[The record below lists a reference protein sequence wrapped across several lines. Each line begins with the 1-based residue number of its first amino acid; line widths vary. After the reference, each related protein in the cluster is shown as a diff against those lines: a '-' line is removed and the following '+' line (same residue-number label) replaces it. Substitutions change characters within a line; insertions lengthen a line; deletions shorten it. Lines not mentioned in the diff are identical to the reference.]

1 MTTDPLDRLRSL
13 RRYAPEVPA
22 LLAELA
28 AGPDPFGALQ
38 SAGRALARLDPAD
51 GTPLHDEDRVTVT
64 ISGSGTLDGLT
75 ASLTAEFARHGLQ
88 LDAVTRDFGAW
99 ERDLLDTGSALYA
112 PTTALSLCVLDASV
126 LFAPLP
132 LPWTVADAASA
143 ADELLARLDSL
154 AARHGEHAS
163 GLLVLNT
170 LPLLHTHTHQLVDLR
185 ARAELSALW
194 REFNAGVLR
203 LALRHP
209 RTQVID
215 LDPLVAAGG
224 PVRDA
229 RLAAYAKA
237 RLGSELLARYAREVG
252 HLARAL
258 RGRTRKVLVL
268 DADQT
273 LWDGVLGDVGP
284 EGIAAAGTIRGEAF
298 GGFQRVVRQLAAQG
312 VLLAVCSKNDPEP
325 LLTVLR
331 EHPDMVLR
339 EPDFVRV
346 QASWGPKDAGLRQI
360 AGRLNLGTDS
370 LVLADDSAFE
380 RGQVAGALPAVAL
393 VPLDDEP
400 ALHAERLLADG
411 WFDVPELT
419 DTDLR
424 RAAQYRSEGD
434 RQRLREGAQSYEEY
448 LAQLGV
454 VVELAALRTDQVSR
468 TARVAQLTQRTNQ
481 FNLTPRRMSAPEVRE
496 YADAPDGLVLTVG
509 TRDKFGDNGL
519 VGAVFVRRDRTTGWH
534 IENALLSCRVFGRG
548 IEQAVFAALLEG
560 AREAGTPAVYGSYRP
575 SARNGR
581 VRELYPTLGFEATDG
596 TGEPDGPDRMD
607 GTTAVF
613 RHPLLVLP
621 EVPAHITLR
630 GTTR

>member
-13 RRYAPEVPA
+13 RRYTPEVPA

-38 SAGRALARLDPAD
+38 SAARILTRLEPTRDAAP
-51 GTPLHDEDRVTVT
+51 HEEDRVTVT
-64 ISGSGTLDGLT
+64 ISGSGTLDGLA

-88 LDAVTRDFGAW
+88 LDAVTGDFGAW
-99 ERDLLDTGSALYA
+99 ERDLLDIGSTLYA
-112 PTTALSLCVLDASV
+112 PTTALALCVLDASV
-126 LFAPLP
+126 LFDLLP

-143 ADELLARLDSL
+143 AADLLARLDSL
-154 AARHGEHAS
+154 AARHGDHAS

-185 ARAELSALW
+185 VRAELGALW

-203 LALRHP
+203 LALRYP
-209 RTQVID
+209 RTHVVD

-224 PVRDA
+224 PVHDA

-237 RLGSELLARYAREVG
+237 RLGAELLARYAREVG

-273 LWDGVLGDVGP
+273 LWDGILGDVGP

-339 EPDFVRV
+339 EPDFVQV
-346 QASWGPKDAGLRQI
+346 QASWGPKDAGLREI
-360 AGRLNLGTDS
+360 ADRLNLGTDS

-454 VVELAALRTDQVSR
+454 VVELAPLRPDQLAR
-468 TARVAQLTQRTNQ
+468 TAQLTQRTNQ
-481 FNLTPRRMSAPEVRE
+481 FNLTTRRMSAPEVRE
-496 YADAPDGLVLTVG
+496 YADAPGGLVLTVG
-509 TRDKFGDNGL
+509 ARDKFGDNGL
-519 VGAVFVRRDRTTGWH
+519 VGAVFVHRDPATGWH

-548 IEQAVFAALLEG
+548 IEQALFAALLEG
-560 AREAGTPAVYGSYRP
+560 AKAAGAPAVYGRYRP

-596 TGEPDGPDRMD
+596 TGKADKSDGTD

>member
-1 MTTDPLDRLRSL
+1 MTTDPFDRLRSL

-38 SAGRALARLDPAD
+38 SAGRILTRLEPAH
-51 GTPLHDEDRVTVT
+51 GAAPHDEDRVTVT
-64 ISGSGTLDGLT
+64 ISGSGTLDGLA

-88 LDAVTRDFGAW
+88 LDGATGDFGAW

-126 LFAPLP
+126 LFDPLP

-143 ADELLARLDSL
+143 AADLLARLDSL
-154 AARHGEHAS
+154 AARHGDHAS
-163 GLLVLNT
+163 GLLILNT

-185 ARAELSALW
+185 ARAELGALW

-209 RTQVID
+209 RTQVVD

-237 RLGSELLARYAREVG
+237 RLGAELLARYAREVG

-284 EGIAAAGTIRGEAF
+284 EGITAAGTIRGEVF
-298 GGFQRVVRQLAAQG
+298 GDFQRVVRQLAAQG
-312 VLLAVCSKNDPEP
+312 VLLAVCSKNDPAP

-346 QASWGPKDAGLRQI
+346 QASWDPKDAGLREI
-360 AGRLNLGTDS
+360 ADRLNLGTDS

-424 RAAQYRSEGD
+424 RAAQYHSEGD
-434 RQRLREGAQSYEEY
+434 RQRLREAAQSYEEY

-454 VVELAALRTDQVSR
+454 VVELGPLRTDQLAR
-468 TARVAQLTQRTNQ
+468 TAQLTQRTNQ
-481 FNLTPRRMSAPEVRE
+481 FNLTTRRMSAPEVRE
-496 YADAPDGLVLTVG
+496 YADAPGRLVLTVG
-509 TRDKFGDNGL
+509 ARDKFGDNGL
-519 VGAVFVRRDRTTGWH
+519 VGAVFVRRDPATGWH
-534 IENALLSCRVFGRG
+534 LENALLSCRVFGRG
-548 IEQAVFAALLEG
+548 VEQAVFAALLEG
-560 AREAGTPAVYGSYRP
+560 AREAGAPAVFGRYRP

-581 VRELYPTLGFEATDG
+581 VRELYPTLGFETADEAGTDG
-596 TGEPDGPDRMD
+596 PD

-630 GTTR
+630 GTI

>member
-28 AGPDPFGALQ
+28 AGADPFGALQ
-38 SAGRALARLDPAD
+38 SAGRILTRLEPAH
-51 GTPLHDEDRVTVT
+51 GAAPHDEDRVTVT
-64 ISGSGTLDGLT
+64 ISGSGTLDGLA

-88 LDAVTRDFGAW
+88 LDATTGDFGAW

-112 PTTALSLCVLDASV
+112 PTTALSLCVLDSSI
-126 LFAPLP
+126 LFDPLP

-143 ADELLARLDSL
+143 ADDLLARLDSL
-154 AARHGEHAS
+154 AARHGDHAS

-185 ARAELSALW
+185 ARAELGALW

-209 RTQVID
+209 RTQVVD

-229 RLAAYAKA
+229 RLATYAKA
-237 RLGSELLARYAREVG
+237 RLGAELLARYAREVG

-325 LLTVLR
+325 LLAVLR

-346 QASWGPKDAGLRQI
+346 QASWGPKDAGLREI
-360 AGRLNLGTDS
+360 ADRLNLGTDS

-380 RGQVAGALPAVAL
+380 RGQVTGALPAVAV

-454 VVELAALRTDQVSR
+454 VVELGPLRTDQL
-468 TARVAQLTQRTNQ
+468 ARAAQLAQRTNQ
-481 FNLTPRRMSAPEVRE
+481 FNLTTRRMSAPEVRE
-496 YADAPDGLVLTVG
+496 YADAPGGLVLTVG
-509 TRDKFGDNGL
+509 ARDKFGDSGL
-519 VGAVFVRRDRTTGWH
+519 VGAVFVRRDPTTGWH

-548 IEQAVFAALLEG
+548 IEQALFAALLEA
-560 AREAGTPAVYGSYRP
+560 AREAGAPAVYGRFRP

-596 TGEPDGPDRMD
+596 TGMAEGTD
-607 GTTAVF
+607 GTTTVF

-630 GTTR
+630 GTI

>member
-38 SAGRALARLDPAD
+38 SAGRILTRLEPAH
-51 GTPLHDEDRVTVT
+51 GAAPHTEDRVTVT
-64 ISGSGTLDGLT
+64 ISGSGTLDGLA

-88 LDAVTRDFGAW
+88 LDATSGDFGAW
-99 ERDLLDTGSALYA
+99 ERDLLDTGSSLYA
-112 PTTALSLCVLDASV
+112 PATALSLCVLDASV
-126 LFAPLP
+126 LFDPLP

-143 ADELLARLDSL
+143 ADDLLARLDSL
-154 AARHGEHAS
+154 AARHGDHAS

-185 ARAELSALW
+185 ARAELGALW

-209 RTQVID
+209 RTQVVD

-237 RLGSELLARYAREVG
+237 RLGAELLARYAREVG

-298 GGFQRVVRQLAAQG
+298 GDFQRTARQLAAQG

-325 LLTVLR
+325 LLSVLR

-346 QASWGPKDAGLRQI
+346 QASWDPKDTGLREI
-360 AGRLNLGTDS
+360 ADRLNLGTDS

-419 DTDLR
+419 DTDLL

-454 VVELAALRTDQVSR
+454 VVELAPLRPDQLAR
-468 TARVAQLTQRTNQ
+468 TAQLTQRTNQ
-481 FNLTPRRMSAPEVRE
+481 FNLTTRRMSAPEVRE
-496 YADAPDGLVLTVG
+496 YADAPGGLVLTVG

-519 VGAVFVRRDRTTGWH
+519 VGAVFVRRDPTTGWH
-534 IENALLSCRVFGRG
+534 VENTLLSCRVFGRG
-548 IEQAVFAALLEG
+548 IEQGVFAALLEG
-560 AREAGTPAVYGSYRP
+560 AREAGAPAVYGRYRP

-596 TGEPDGPDRMD
+596 TGVAEGTD
-607 GTTAVF
+607 GTTTVF

-630 GTTR
+630 GTIR